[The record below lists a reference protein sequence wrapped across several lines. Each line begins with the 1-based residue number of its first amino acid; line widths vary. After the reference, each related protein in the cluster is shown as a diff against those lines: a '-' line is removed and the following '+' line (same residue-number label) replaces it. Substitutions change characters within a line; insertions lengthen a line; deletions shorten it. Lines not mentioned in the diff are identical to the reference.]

1 VFFKHGKSITAL
13 LNNRGQIR
21 FKKKIVS
28 KNNWGQI
35 VGQQFI
41 DTNWEKQK
49 HYLNSTYTLEPPN
62 HGQLDY
68 KTEDYELLA
77 LSQIIRHLTFLT
89 LSLTTRLIQ
98 KFVQNIISFVVAC
111 FINKSYSRMT

>member
-1 VFFKHGKSITAL
+1 MEIPL

-41 DTNWEKQK
+41 DTNWDTIKDKK
-49 HYLNSTYTLEPPN
+49 HCSNSTYTLEPPN

-68 KTEDYELLA
+68 KTEDYELLV
-77 LSQIIRHLTFLT
+77 LS
-89 LSLTTRLIQ
+89 
-98 KFVQNIISFVVAC
+98 
-111 FINKSYSRMT
+111 